1 MPACHAHNL
10 REPDSGHPRP
20 YGVRVSLRAGDP
32 FARLLGNDWNRTHWF
47 ETVGERDAA
56 LAEMSR
62 EHEYSRR
69 GDAPA
74 LVYAKVEKLAESR
87 AR

>member
-1 MPACHAHNL
+1 MLACHAHNL
-10 REPDSGHPRP
+10 RRPDSGHPRP

-32 FARLLGNDWNRTHWF
+32 FARLLGNDWSRTYWF
-47 ETVGERDAA
+47 ETVAERDKA

-74 LVYAKVEKLAESR
+74 LVYTKVEKLAESR

>member
-10 REPDSGHPRP
+10 REPDRGEPRP
-20 YGVRVSLRAGDP
+20 YGVRVSLRPTDP
-32 FARLLGNDWNRTHWF
+32 FAKLLGADWSHTHWF
-47 ETVGERDAA
+47 ETVAQRDAA

-74 LVYAKVEKLAESR
+74 LVFSKVEKLAESR